1 MKPVVFPLATGLLV
15 LATWLAV
22 TAVEQCVLANA
33 DPKFDCW
40 TSLQFV
46 FAFGSI
52 AAVFSAIAAGL
63 ARGLL
68 HRLLAFRSVASE
80 LLSAVLTS
88 AVLVLLFGGII
99 YWEIGFGGLA
109 GNFFAWLVFSFIVS
123 GASLVIVKRILTRA

>member
-1 MKPVVFPLATGLLV
+1 MKAVVFPVATGFLV

-68 HRLLAFRSVASE
+68 HRLLAFRSIASE
-80 LLSAVLTS
+80 LLSAALTS
-88 AVLVLLFGGII
+88 VFLVLLFTGII
-99 YWEIGFGGLA
+99 YWEIGFGGIA
-109 GNFFAWLVFSFIVS
+109 GNFLAWLVFSFVVS
-123 GASLVIVKRILTRA
+123 GASLIIVKRIFMRA